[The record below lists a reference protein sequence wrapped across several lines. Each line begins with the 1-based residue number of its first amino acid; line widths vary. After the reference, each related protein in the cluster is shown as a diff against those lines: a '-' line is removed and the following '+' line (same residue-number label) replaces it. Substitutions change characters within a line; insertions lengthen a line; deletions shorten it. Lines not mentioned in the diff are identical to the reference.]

1 MGLRAGKEEQRCPV
15 PQGEAQSTRE
25 EGVAA
30 AAEGPHMCSWDIGT
44 GQVPLSPEHVH
55 MCVL

>member
-15 PQGEAQSTRE
+15 PQGEAQSARE
-25 EGVAA
+25 EGV